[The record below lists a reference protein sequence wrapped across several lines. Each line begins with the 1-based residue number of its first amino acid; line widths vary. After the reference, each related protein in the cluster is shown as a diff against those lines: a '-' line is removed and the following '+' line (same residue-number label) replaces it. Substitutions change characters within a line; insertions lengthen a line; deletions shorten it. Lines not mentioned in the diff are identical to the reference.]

1 MILSHLKRL
10 DGKGSAYVTHDSPLA
25 DPLRVLARS
34 LYESKGEAFPGQQ
47 ASLAWEVEGWWQ
59 VGEAVSVDA
68 AMRKAGLR

>member
-25 DPLRVLARS
+25 DPLRVLARN
-34 LYESKGEAFPGQQ
+34 LYESKCEAFPGQQ
-47 ASLAWEVEGWWQ
+47 ASLAWELAGWWQ
-59 VGEAVSVDA
+59 VGELGSVDA